1 MNTKNNL
8 YKHIKSLKFGKLK
21 EKRKLKEKYKTKRTF
36 FTSAKKYKSKLFII
50 SFLLILFIIIKYYAN
65 NYIYKN
71 NNKFFF
77 FEKNQ
82 DELKYCNNYGLMI
95 YNYTSYENIG
105 DYIQS
110 LAALQYLPKNCK
122 PYFVDR
128 NTIQYYNGP
137 KVKLIMNSWNS
148 IAEGTKYISNK
159 INPIFLSYHISNINN
174 LPSIYLKYLE
184 NFAPIG
190 CRDTN
195 TRDKLIKYGIKAYF
209 TSCLTTT
216 LDIDYSANKRERTN
230 DIIFT
235 DFKFGDYYQADNY
248 IRSLKSYNFNN
259 IINITHSF
267 THKLSEIERFKL
279 AKKILDKYA
288 RAKLVITTRL
298 HASLPCLAFNTPVI
312 FINKQSN
319 IRFSG
324 LYKFLNT
331 IGRNEHYKFEIK
343 VNIDNEGF
351 VYNSKEYL
359 NYSIKLKEALKN
371 F

>member
-1 MNTKNNL
+1 MNTKNN
-8 YKHIKSLKFGKLK
+8 HIKYIIPKLKDKRILK
-21 EKRKLKEKYKTKRTF
+21 EKNKTKRAF
-36 FTSAKKYKSKLFII
+36 FTSAKKYKSNLFKI
-50 SFLLILFIIIKYYAN
+50 SFLLILIIIIYYAN

-82 DELKYCNNYGLMI
+82 DELKYCTNYGLMI
-95 YNYTSYENIG
+95 YNYHYYQNIG

-122 PYFVDR
+122 PYLVDR
-128 NTIQYYNGP
+128 NRIQYYNGP
-137 KVKLIMNSWNS
+137 NVKLIMNSWNK
-148 IAEGTKYISNK
+148 IVGGTKYISDK
-159 INPIFLSYHISNINN
+159 INPIFLSYHINKPKI
-174 LPSIYLKYLE
+174 LPRIYLQDLE
-184 NFAPIG
+184 NYAPIG
-190 CRDTN
+190 CRDTH

-209 TSCLTTT
+209 SSCLTTT
-216 LDIDYSANKRERTN
+216 LDIDYAAKKRERTN

-235 DFKFGDYYQADNY
+235 DFKFGFYSQADDY

-259 IINITHSF
+259 ITNITHYF
-267 THKLSEIERFKL
+267 KKKLSEIGRFKL
-279 AKKILDKYA
+279 AKKLLDKYA

-298 HASLPCLAFNTPVI
+298 HVSLPCLALNTPVI
-312 FINKQSN
+312 LVNKKFD

-331 IGRNEHYKFEIK
+331 IGRNEENKFEIK
-343 VNIDNEGF
+343 VNVDNKGF

-359 NYSIKLKEALKN
+359 KYSIKLKEALKN

>member
-209 TSCLTTT
+209 T
-216 LDIDYSANKRERTN
+216 
-230 DIIFT
+230 
-235 DFKFGDYYQADNY
+235 
-248 IRSLKSYNFNN
+248 
-259 IINITHSF
+259 
-267 THKLSEIERFKL
+267 
-279 AKKILDKYA
+279 
-288 RAKLVITTRL
+288 VV
-298 HASLPCLAFNTPVI
+298 LPL
-312 FINKQSN
+312 
-319 IRFSG
+319 
-324 LYKFLNT
+324 L
-331 IGRNEHYKFEIK
+331 
-343 VNIDNEGF
+343 
-351 VYNSKEYL
+351 
-359 NYSIKLKEALKN
+359 
-371 F
+371 